1 VAFIKLGKLVSEGP
15 PEELIKELGK
25 TIVEIDGPN
34 VEDYIKTLNL
44 NTEDYML
51 DGGTLLIPVHEPQH
65 DQVVQIQTTL
75 RDSVDVISVRK
86 SNLND
91 VFIWLSSKGQGI
103 S

>member
-1 VAFIKLGKLVSEGP
+1 
-15 PEELIKELGK
+15 
-25 TIVEIDGPN
+25 
-34 VEDYIKTLNL
+34 
-44 NTEDYML
+44 
-51 DGGTLLIPVHEPQH
+51 
-65 DQVVQIQTTL
+65 L